1 MIKNMSNTDRAI
13 RTVAAVLLLYLYFSG
28 TVTGIWGIALMV
40 FAAVF
45 ILTSSIA
52 FCPLYAPF
60 NFSTRKKG

>member
-28 TVTGIWGIALMV
+28 TVTGILGIALMV

-52 FCPLYAPF
+52 ICPLYMPF
-60 NFSTRKKG
+60 NFSTRKKA

>member
-1 MIKNMSNTDRAI
+1 MIKNMSNTDRVI
-13 RTVAAVLLLYLYFSG
+13 RTAAAVLLLYLYFSG
-28 TVTGIWGIALMV
+28 TVTGILGIALMV